1 MRNHILTLILAVTAA
16 PSLAGDNGTALPMMA
31 QIAVLTS
38 GAMLT
43 YLVVIRPEQKRMA
56 VPA

>member
-1 MRNHILTLILAVTAA
+1 VQGFF
-16 PSLAGDNGTALPMMA
+16 SAGMALLVGVIDNGTAIPMMA

-43 YLVVIRPEQKRMA
+43 YLFVIRPEQKRMA
-56 VPA
+56 APV